1 LDCIHRDF
9 AAAIPTRTKVQM
21 LTERTAELEWLF
33 KVTSNLKGAV
43 DDKRVVEELLAAATE
58 RLQSALGI
66 LCIPD
71 KHLTIKHEIEKG
83 ASASLLE
90 AWSRTQQHLIT
101 WVQRQNRPLVING
114 AGRQGKN
121 LPRCKVLC
129 VPIVQEPDRVIG
141 VLAFYNS
148 PQSPDYSSRQIFLAR
163 HIGRQAASIVEAQ
176 FDLMTGLYTRSGLDQ
191 MFAGLLEE
199 MDFSEHCVIY
209 LDIDHMRVVNELHG
223 FELGNEL
230 IVRVADLLS
239 TTVLPQGAL
248 ACRIS
253 GDRFAIV
260 LKHSTSARAVEVAQA
275 LQAAAAGIV
284 IGPAEDVFD
293 VSISCGV
300 SALLP
305 MPDGLARAIAAA
317 EIACKSAK
325 NHGRNRVELYAF
337 EDTSMMRRHSDAL
350 AVGRLRS
357 ALKADRLLLHAQ
369 RIVPLQDPSLPGG
382 YELLLRLREED
393 GSLVAPGPMIE
404 AAQRYQL
411 LPSIDRWVTERAMQM
426 LAPYRGMLQ
435 TRGLG
440 ISINV
445 SGQSIGDETFIRSF
459 TQFLKEAGL
468 PRSCISV
475 ELTEQAAITNLVDA
489 TRMVSI
495 LTALGCGF
503 ALDDFG
509 TGANSLMY
517 LKTMQV
523 SRVKIDGSFIRDILT
538 DRNSQATV
546 KAIVELAKGLGIET
560 VAEYVETAEIAE
572 HVRLLGVDYAQG
584 YAYGR
589 PEPLGEV
596 LESLSHDESQ
606 RLHRLFLET

>member
-1 LDCIHRDF
+1 
-9 AAAIPTRTKVQM
+9 M

-43 DDKRVVEELLAAATE
+43 DDKRVVEELLAAATQ

-66 LCIPD
+66 LWIPD

-83 ASASLLE
+83 ACASLLE

-114 AGRQGKN
+114 AGRTGKN

-148 PQSPDYSSRQIFLAR
+148 PQSPDYMSRQIFLAQ

-191 MFAGLLEE
+191 MFAGHLGE
-199 MDFSEHCVIY
+199 MDFSEHSVIY

-223 FELGNEL
+223 FELGDEL

-260 LKHSTSARAVEVAQA
+260 LQRATSAQAVEVAQG
-275 LQAAAAGIV
+275 LQAAALGIV
-284 IGPAEDVFD
+284 IGPAEDVFE

-300 SALLP
+300 SALPP

-325 NHGRNRVELYAF
+325 NHGRNRVELYAI

-357 ALKADRLLLHAQ
+357 ALKGDRLLLHAQ

-393 GSLVAPGPMIE
+393 GRLVAPGPMVE

-435 TRGLG
+435 TLGLG

-468 PRSCISV
+468 PRGCISV
-475 ELTEQAAITNLVDA
+475 ELTEQAAIVNLVDA

-517 LKTMQV
+517 LKTLQV

-560 VAEYVETAEIAE
+560 VGEYVETAEIAE
-572 HVRLLGVDYAQG
+572 HVRMLGVDYAQG

>member
-1 LDCIHRDF
+1 
-9 AAAIPTRTKVQM
+9 
-21 LTERTAELEWLF
+21 
-33 KVTSNLKGAV
+33 
-43 DDKRVVEELLAAATE
+43 
-58 RLQSALGI
+58 
-66 LCIPD
+66 
-71 KHLTIKHEIEKG
+71 
-83 ASASLLE
+83 
-90 AWSRTQQHLIT
+90 
-101 WVQRQNRPLVING
+101 
-114 AGRQGKN
+114 
-121 LPRCKVLC
+121 

>member
-1 LDCIHRDF
+1 
-9 AAAIPTRTKVQM
+9 M

-83 ASASLLE
+83 ASASLIE

-129 VPIVQEPDRVIG
+129 VPVVQEPDRVIG

-148 PQSPDYSSRQIFLAR
+148 PQSPDYMSRQIFLAQ

-191 MFAGLLEE
+191 MFAGHLGE
-199 MDFSEHCVIY
+199 MDFSEHSVIY

-223 FELGNEL
+223 FELGDEL

-239 TTVLPQGAL
+239 TTMLPQGAL

-260 LKHSTSARAVEVAQA
+260 LQQSTSARAVEVAQG
-275 LQAAAAGIV
+275 LQAAALAIV
-284 IGPAEDVFD
+284 IGPAEDVFE

-300 SALLP
+300 SALPP

-317 EIACKSAK
+317 EIACRSAK
-325 NHGRNRVELYAF
+325 NHGRNRVELYAI

-357 ALKADRLLLHAQ
+357 ALKSDRLLLHAQ

-393 GSLVAPGPMIE
+393 GGLVAPGPMIE

-468 PRSCISV
+468 PRGCISV
-475 ELTEQAAITNLVDA
+475 ELTEQAAIINIVDA
-489 TRMVSI
+489 ARMVGI

-517 LKTMQV
+517 LKTLQV

-589 PEPLGEV
+589 PGPLGEV